1 MALTLPG
8 KQVPI
13 VYFRYFEKFFLS
25 LISDSIFVN
34 ARNYFKF
41 SLYWVEEAAL
51 HHLKCI
57 N

>member
-34 ARNYFKF
+34 AKKLFQILPLLGGRGSF
-41 SLYWVEEAAL
+41 A
-51 HHLKCI
+51 
-57 N
+57 